1 MDLPVAIILRSTTPA
16 GGLFGSVVLALLAIS
31 HSVVAFVILY

>member
-1 MDLPVAIILRSTTPA
+1 MDLPVAIILRSRSAA
-16 GGLFGSVVLALLAIS
+16 GGLFGSGVLSLLAIS